1 MGDMDM
7 GITLRTIDHHIDQ
20 VSQTDLTDLTDRIGQ
35 TNRTDQIGQIDLT
48 DQNPNVLLQD
58 RTDRQQSPQD
68 LQWDALQE

>member
-7 GITLRTIDHHIDQ
+7 GIILRTIDHHIDQ
-20 VSQTDLTDLTDRIGQ
+20 VSQTDQTDLTDRIG
-35 TNRTDQIGQIDLT
+35 QIGQIDLT